1 MCVGVVFVVMVVV
14 VLVVVVV
21 VVVMLMVCLTKSFSK
36 AAYLSL
42 AEKIA
47 KESDILKI

>member
-1 MCVGVVFVVMVVV
+1 MFVVVFVVV

-21 VVVMLMVCLTKSFSK
+21 VVVVLMVCMTKSFSK

-42 AEKIA
+42 EGKIA